1 MEKVNFQIYNA
12 SAGSGKTFTL
22 VKSFLK
28 LILATKNVEAY
39 KSLLAITFTN
49 KAVNEMKERVINKLL
64 LFSTPDDKV
73 IEEEKKPSKDPM
85 FQQLA
90 TEIGLTS
97 EQMQERS
104 ENVLRHILHNY
115 AGFTITTIDGFNQRL
130 IRSFAFDLKLNP
142 NFEVFLETD
151 DLLRQAIENLFKK
164 TNENELLTQILLE
177 FSKDKIE
184 EDKSWDIEA
193 ELLDISKLLTNE
205 NHYSYIRE
213 LQGKELIDF
222 ENLKNDLKN
231 QYKNFSISLQEATDF
246 FFTFTQENQLSSEY
260 FIRGSLYNFFE
271 NIRKNGFFS
280 IDKDIFTRKWF
291 VEIADNPLYSKEIGR
306 KFPEKV
312 ILLDENQYWIAELVK
327 KIEKNYWK
335 GLFYKHLIKNIT
347 FLAVLKSL
355 QEEIVL
361 IKEQENI
368 LPISEFNSIIHQTII
383 EEPTLFIYEKI
394 SGYFYITMGKYVTLD
409 SRCSSQ

>member
-177 FSKDKIE
+177 F
-184 EDKSWDIEA
+184 
-193 ELLDISKLLTNE
+193 
-205 NHYSYIRE
+205 
-213 LQGKELIDF
+213 
-222 ENLKNDLKN
+222 
-231 QYKNFSISLQEATDF
+231 
-246 FFTFTQENQLSSEY
+246 
-260 FIRGSLYNFFE
+260 
-271 NIRKNGFFS
+271 
-280 IDKDIFTRKWF
+280 
-291 VEIADNPLYSKEIGR
+291 
-306 KFPEKV
+306 
-312 ILLDENQYWIAELVK
+312 
-327 KIEKNYWK
+327 
-335 GLFYKHLIKNIT
+335 
-347 FLAVLKSL
+347 LAVGAKNTSDT
-355 QEEIVL
+355 
-361 IKEQENI
+361 K
-368 LPISEFNSIIHQTII
+368 
-383 EEPTLFIYEKI
+383 
-394 SGYFYITMGKYVTLD
+394 G
-409 SRCSSQ
+409 